1 MFRLAVH
8 QKFLTTNLPQPSPQP
23 QHRQPHRQQRRRL
36 ILRADTGD
44 GYTGNYTWDDGTY
57 SGGDTGYYDNNSYNN
72 YDNGTYDNGD
82 GGYDYGNADGA
93 YTGE

>member
-1 MFRLAVH
+1 MVACVAAV
-8 QKFLTTNLPQPSPQP
+8 
-23 QHRQPHRQQRRRL
+23 
-36 ILRADTGD
+36 G
-44 GYTGNYTWDDGTY
+44 WDDGTY